1 MVELEAK
8 EMLKR
13 GAIRNV
19 LPPKGE
25 FVSNL
30 FLVKKKDG
38 GQIPGINLKQ
48 LNAYIPYCHFKME
61 GSKNL
66 KYILQKGDYMCKL
79 DLKDAYF
86 SVPLEKNSRQSV
98 RFRCSGD
105 WYEFLSLCFGLGPV
119 PRIFTKLLKVPVT
132 ILRRINIRII
142 FYLDDILLI
151 GHSLEEIVMSRDT
164 VMFLLQHLGFII
176 NWKKSVLA
184 PVQEIEFLGLT
195 INSVSL
201 GLSLNKTKT
210 QKVVSE
216 RQNLLSNPQAKW
228 QV

>member
-1 MVELEAK
+1 M
-8 EMLKR
+8 
-13 GAIRNV
+13 
-19 LPPKGE
+19 
-25 FVSNL
+25 
-30 FLVKKKDG
+30 
-38 GQIPGINLKQ
+38 
-48 LNAYIPYCHFKME
+48 
-61 GSKNL
+61 
-66 KYILQKGDYMCKL
+66 
-79 DLKDAYF
+79 
-86 SVPLEKNSRQSV
+86 
-98 RFRCSGD
+98 
-105 WYEFLSLCFGLGPV
+105 
-119 PRIFTKLLKVPVT
+119 T

-142 FYLDDILLI
+142 FYLDDIVLI

-164 VMFLLQHLGFII
+164 VMFLLQDLGFII